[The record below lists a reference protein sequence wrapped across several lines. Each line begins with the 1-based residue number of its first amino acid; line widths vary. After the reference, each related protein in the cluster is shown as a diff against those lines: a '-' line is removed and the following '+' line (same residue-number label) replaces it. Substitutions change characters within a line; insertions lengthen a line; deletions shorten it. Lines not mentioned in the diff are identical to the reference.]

1 MTINPY
7 ISVFYQLIRRD
18 LKLGF
23 RRPAEIVNPILFFTI
38 VIVLFPLAVGPKA
51 NLLAT
56 MAPGVIWVAALLSAL
71 LSLESMFRSDY
82 EDGTLEQLML
92 SPHPVI
98 LLVLAKVAAHWLM
111 TGLPLVLVSPLLAV
125 FMGLPSEGMGILV
138 LTLLLGTPV
147 LTLIG
152 AIGVALI
159 IGLRNGGI
167 ILSLLVLPLYV
178 PVLIFA
184 TSAVDSTISGFPVTA
199 HINILMAFL
208 VLAITLAPFPIAAS
222 LKISLS

>member
-1 MTINPY
+1 MTHTSY
-7 ISVFYQLIRRD
+7 ISVFYHLLRRD
-18 LKLGF
+18 LLLGF
-23 RRPAEIVNPILFFTI
+23 RRPAELVNPILFFTI
-38 VIVLFPLAVGPKA
+38 VIILFPLGIGPKT
-51 NLLAT
+51 NLL
-56 MAPGVIWVAALLSAL
+56 MVMSPGVIWVAALLSAL
-71 LSLESMFRSDY
+71 LSLESMFRSDF
-82 EDGTLEQLML
+82 EDGSLEQLVL
-92 SPHPVI
+92 SPHPVA
-98 LLVLAKVAAHWLM
+98 LLVLAKVSAHWLM

-125 FMGLPSEGMGILV
+125 FLGMPSEGMGILV

-184 TSAVDSTISGFPVTA
+184 TSAIDASISGFPVTA
-199 HINILMAFL
+199 QLYMMTTFL
-208 VLAITLAPFPIAAS
+208 ILAITLAPFPIAAS

>member
-1 MTINPY
+1 MTKTSY
-7 ISVFYQLIRRD
+7 SSVFYHLLRRD

-23 RRPAEIVNPILFFTI
+23 RRPAEIVNPLLFFTI
-38 VIVLFPLAVGPKA
+38 VIVLFPLGIGPKT

-56 MAPGVIWVAALLSAL
+56 MAPGVIWVAALLSVL
-71 LSLESMFRSDY
+71 LSLEAMFRSDY
-82 EDGTLEQLML
+82 EDGSLEQLVL
-92 SPHPVI
+92 SPHPVA
-98 LLVLAKVAAHWLM
+98 LLVFAKVVAHWLM
-111 TGLPLVLVSPLLAV
+111 TGLPLVVVSPLLAL
-125 FMGLPSEGMGILV
+125 FLGLPSEGLGILV
-138 LTLLLGTPV
+138 LTLFIGTPV

-184 TSAVDSTISGFPVTA
+184 TSAVETTISGFPVTA
-199 HINILMAFL
+199 QINIMIAFL

>member
-1 MTINPY
+1 MTQTSY
-7 ISVFYQLIRRD
+7 LSVFYHLLRRD
-18 LKLGF
+18 LLLGF
-23 RRPAEIVNPILFFTI
+23 RRPAELVNPILFFTI
-38 VIVLFPLAVGPKA
+38 VIILFPLGIGPKT
-51 NLLAT
+51 NLL
-56 MAPGVIWVAALLSAL
+56 MVMSPGVIWVAALLSAL
-71 LSLESMFRSDY
+71 LSLESMFRSDF
-82 EDGTLEQLML
+82 EDGSLEQLVL
-92 SPHPVI
+92 SPHPVA
-98 LLVLAKVAAHWLM
+98 LLVLAKVTAHWLM

-125 FMGLPSEGMGILV
+125 FLGMPSEGMGILV
-138 LTLLLGTPV
+138 LTLLMGTPV

-184 TSAVDSTISGFPVTA
+184 TSAIDASISGFPVTA
-199 HINILMAFL
+199 QLYMMGTFL
-208 VLAITLAPFPIAAS
+208 ILAITLAPFPIAAS